1 MSIYH
6 KNNENIV
13 FVSIAR
19 FFSSSFH
26 GPFHILEICVV
37 TSPKIATSGRPSDN
51 LIEVFGPD
59 QITNLRARVDG

>member
-1 MSIYH
+1 MKILF
-6 KNNENIV
+6 
-13 FVSIAR
+13 FVSLPD

-26 GPFHILEICVV
+26 GSFHILEICVV

-59 QITNLRARVDG
+59 QIANLRARVDG